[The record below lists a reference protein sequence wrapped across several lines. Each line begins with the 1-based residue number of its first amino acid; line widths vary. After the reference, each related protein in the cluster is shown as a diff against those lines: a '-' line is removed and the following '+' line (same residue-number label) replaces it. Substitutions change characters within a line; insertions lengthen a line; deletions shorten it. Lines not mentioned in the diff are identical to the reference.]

1 MENRPGGP
9 CGDGFAAAWLP
20 EAADAGGMAAAGQG
34 YPHAAAV
41 REHVRVEHD
50 EYVLPVAGRGGSGPG
65 EMGELGGARP
75 EGCRRPVQGCRREGH
90 RPLDDAHG

>member
-1 MENRPGGP
+1 MDSMENRPGSP
-9 CGDGFAAAWLP
+9 CGDGPATRLP
-20 EAADAGGMAAAGQG
+20 EAADAGRVAAVGQG

-65 EMGELGGARP
+65 EVGELGGTDR
-75 EGCRRPVQGCRREGH
+75 EGCRSPVQGCSGE
-90 RPLDDAHG
+90 